1 MRVFFVASLG
11 LALCATTFAQ
21 TQRTCPPGFKN
32 KEGSHFS
39 DMLGKYAD
47 ARQQFA
53 DGGCRGTPIS
63 IKQIDYRLNQE
74 YYSGNEGPGRT
85 WTNVTL
91 NLALTDVSKMSQ
103 TFSANILS
111 SPTTVFSSPVTWK
124 TVTNQNPFPTTPQL
138 AKWGD
143 VASFVFSTPYFYI
156 ANKDLLFDYTFRGGK
171 MANAA
176 NWSGSTSGRYKFD
189 SVAGTDLNYSRNQG
203 LGWGN
208 FWCPPNSRPCPG
220 LNPRPPGSPIGCT
233 DSGQTASAWAAI
245 EVDVYS
251 NNPPNPTRVHSNYL
265 GRGNK
270 TYAQLKGM
278 FDIELSSLLT
288 AKSGNVIHA
297 MGVAGTLTG
306 VNIGAKCNL
315 LFIDTTKPW
324 IPILR
329 TADSSGHIGFASNTV
344 RSTLLGPAP
353 FNSAFAG
360 FRAWHQAAYADSKTG
375 AFTLTTA
382 RFADIPNPPVAL
394 SKAMVYATSPSVP
407 LGQPVSRSSFQQT
420 LPLLTSK

>member
-1 MRVFFVASLG
+1 MRVLFLASLA
-11 LALCATTFAQ
+11 LACAPAIAQ
-21 TQRTCPPGFKN
+21 TQRTCPPGFAS

-103 TFSANILS
+103 TFSANALS
-111 SPTTVFSSPVTWK
+111 TPTTVFSSPVTWK

-143 VASFVFSTPYFYI
+143 VASFVFTTPYFYI
-156 ANKDLLFDYTFRGGK
+156 ANRDLLFDYTFRGGK
-171 MANAA
+171 MTNAA
-176 NWSGSTSGRYKFD
+176 SWSGATSGRYKFD
-189 SVAGTDLNYSRNQG
+189 SVAGSDLNYSRNQG

-208 FWCPPNSRPCPG
+208 FPPGKG
-220 LNPRPPGSPIGCT
+220 LNPRPPGSPAGCS
-233 DSGQTASAWAAI
+233 DSGQSAFAWAAI
-245 EVDVYS
+245 EADVYS
-251 NNPPNPTRVHSNYL
+251 NNPPNPTNVHRDYL

-297 MGVAGTLTG
+297 LGVAGTLTG

-329 TADSSGHIGFASNTV
+329 TADSTGNIGFASNTM
-344 RSTLLGPAP
+344 RSTLLGPVP
-353 FNSAFAG
+353 FKPAFAG

-375 AFTLTTA
+375 AFALTTA
-382 RFADIPNPPVAL
+382 RFADIPNPPVAV
-394 SKAMVYATSPSVP
+394 SKAMVYATSPSVA
-407 LGQPVSRSSFQQT
+407 LGQPVSRSSFRQT